1 MYSRI
6 IQCEKLGNQPM
17 FSVYHIS
24 MIKILINFYGT
35 EERKGGSYMNI
46 IHNNHKK
53 TYILV
58 QC

>member
-1 MYSRI
+1 
-6 IQCEKLGNQPM
+6 M

-24 MIKILINFYGT
+24 MINFLITFYGT
-35 EERKGGSYMNI
+35 EVRKGGSYMSI

>member
-1 MYSRI
+1 
-6 IQCEKLGNQPM
+6 M
-17 FSVYHIS
+17 FSVYYIS
-24 MIKILINFYGT
+24 MIKCLINFYET
-35 EERKGGSYMNI
+35 EVRKGGSYMSI